1 MLEIEREGFLR
12 RKAGEIGEAR
22 QRVAFQIACGLD
34 IADALSA
41 KGARRAELLRKLD
54 RAIERERIKGLCRH
68 WGYDLNR
75 HIALK
80 QFRDRLCPD
89 RKGKAHA
96 HRRGGDKTQAAPG
109 SAAV

>member
-1 MLEIEREGFLR
+1 MLEIERESFLR

-22 QRVAFQIACGLD
+22 QRVAFQIACGID

-41 KGARRAELLRKLD
+41 TGARRAQLLGKLD

-80 QFRDRLCPD
+80 QFRDQLCTE
-89 RKGKAHA
+89 RNGKPHA
-96 HRRGGDKTQAAPG
+96 NARGRDKTKAAPG